1 MSTPLVIDIE
11 ASLECE
17 LDGQALAVHASQGL
31 IVINVETAKMAR
43 ALIGHVRRFGKI
55 RSTVARLNAA
65 LIAASH
71 RLELHVDDVVV
82 VSMGQR
88 NRFRFPSSCGIAACE
103 DLAASS
109 ATDVIALN

>member
-17 LDGQALAVHASQGL
+17 LDGQALAVHARQGL
-31 IVINVETAKMAR
+31 IVINVESAKTAR
-43 ALIGHVRRFGKI
+43 ALIRHVRRFGKI

-71 RLELHVDDVVV
+71 RLELHVDEVTVA
-82 VSMGQR
+82 SMGHETDSGFLR
-88 NRFRFPSSCGIAACE
+88 
-103 DLAASS
+103 LAGLQHLK
-109 ATDVIALN
+109 IWPLRLLR